1 VDDNPGPLQLD
12 RVFAVQQGG
21 DRLIAQPSGRPIV
34 GIDDKSHQ

>member
-34 GIDDKSHQ
+34 VIDDKSHQ